1 MHCTSHASV
10 PAAVALGSVPGACED
25 TWRGLTERLTRA
37 LPRPV
42 LMRGPPVLESRS
54 PTCRDAH
61 EPAVN
66 DVQGRW
72 LSPSVPCAE
81 SSVVVGGRAI
91 NSSESSDI
99 RRFTWN
105 AQLFARVIDYGAEA
119 SGG

>member
-1 MHCTSHASV
+1 MHRTSHASV
-10 PAAVALGSVPGACED
+10 PGAGALGPIPIACDD
-25 TWRGLTERLTRA
+25 TRHELTERLTRA

-54 PTCRDAH
+54 PTCRDAL

-91 NSSESSDI
+91 NNSESSDV